1 MNSLI
6 IPNRFRE
13 RLEIDADLDSIVKSI
28 VRKFSPIIKENKLE
42 FFPEYTDHGFLH
54 INKTLEIA
62 DKIIDDETFGKLNTL
77 DIGVIILSIFLHDL
91 GMHLTYEAFINMIS
105 TKSNDSIDKSID
117 KKTWV
122 TLWEEYLAEAKLWSE
137 KKVKNMFN
145 DDFKIKEPPV
155 KREKATEEDKKF
167 IGEFIR
173 RNHPRI
179 AYEICVFGFPT
190 ADGDK
195 MEFSSD
201 SDIDIKLKKIIGY
214 IARSHGLNIWDN
226 VRYIE
231 EEFGR
236 DQIRTTKNVHAIY
249 IMVVLRMADYLDMD
263 KTRANTPILKFKKI
277 NSTISELEWIKHN
290 VVDHIKIDYPDDPES
305 IYIYINDIKESKVYL
320 AIESLIKDMQRELDT
335 CWAVLGKVYGAFENL
350 KLIFRRIHSNMDN
363 KDIFL
368 KNIDFIPR
376 RIKFDSNP
384 DILKLLTEPLYGKN
398 PAYGVREILQNAID
412 ACIEKEKI
420 ADEKE
425 RMEVILTISDDEK
438 YLLIEDNGIGMNE
451 NILINY
457 FLVAGA
463 SLRNS
468 DTWKK
473 VYYKDNKSVIPRSG
487 KFGVGVFASFIIG
500 DEIEVETIRYKEN
513 IGYKFK
519 ANIETDQIQLTKFYN
534 NDKKSGTKIKLKLYE
549 GISNILKKQ
558 FENNMG
564 NNVKWNKWY
573 YADNPKLIINTP
585 SSWKKNEEYNLL
597 RINLYDNDLNESW
610 STIKP
615 EGFYKVDWT
624 YRIAGSKLFYNG
636 IAIQNNYYP
645 YRLENY
651 RFPEDFHT
659 PIVSVVDNDGN
670 LPLNLNRNGISDE
683 KLPFERELITDIYK
697 DIISKLLISKN
708 LSELHK
714 DYILIKNT
722 ELTHPAIGSNYGF
735 FHALRPHELL
745 LSTKGYN
752 ILHYYNIK
760 KLNLKYINKV
770 WVNEKIDRL
779 NDKEL
784 ISKIKNIVIS
794 KESLSSIQ
802 KFKEAIEID
811 KVNLGQ
817 TYNITNKRIFIKKK
831 DFDYIFEDGKKRM
844 TVSFKKDMKI
854 ESQSENWYCIIYG
867 NIPETNLDINSFE
880 KNTEN
885 INLFVEYYHKEEAY
899 NHDYNVYRRNYYE
912 CDILNNI
919 IDEYMNEKE
928 YIPYDTKKREDTYG
942 KAFKDLSKY
951 MKKFQS
957 KK

>member
-1 MNSLI
+1 MNSPI

-13 RLEIDADLDSIVKSI
+13 RLEIDADLNSIVKSI

-62 DKIIDDETFGKLNTL
+62 DKMIDNETFGKLNTL

-117 KKTWV
+117 KKMWAN
-122 TLWEEYLAEAKLWSE
+122 LWEEYLAEAKLWSE

-179 AYEICVFGFPT
+179 AYEICMFGFPT

-236 DQIRTTKNVHAIY
+236 DQVRTTKNVHAIY

-263 KTRANTPILKFKKI
+263 KTRVNTPILKFKKI
-277 NSTISELEWIKHN
+277 KSNISELEWIKHN
-290 VVDHIKIDYPDDPES
+290 VVDYIKMEYPDDPES

-320 AIESLIKDMQRELDT
+320 AIESLLKDMQRELDT

-363 KDIFL
+363 KDVFL
-368 KNIDFIPR
+368 KNIDFIPK

-384 DILKLLTEPLYGKN
+384 DILKLLTQPLYGEN
-398 PAYGVREILQNAID
+398 PAYGVREMLQNAID

-425 RMEVILTISDDEK
+425 IMEVVLTISDDEK
-438 YLLIEDNGIGMNE
+438 YLVVEDNGIGMNE

-463 SLRNS
+463 SFRNS

-473 VYYKDNKSVIPRSG
+473 VYYKDNKSVVPRSG
-487 KFGVGVFASFIIG
+487 KFGVGVFASFILG
-500 DEIEVETIRYKEN
+500 DEIEVETIRYKDN

-519 ANIETDQIQLTKFYN
+519 ANIETDQIQITKFYN
-534 NDKKSGTKIKLKLYE
+534 NDKRSGTKIKLKLYE
-549 GISNILKKQ
+549 GISDILKKQ
-558 FENNMG
+558 FENDIG
-564 NNVKWNKWY
+564 SNVRWNKWY
-573 YADNPKLIINTP
+573 YADNPKLIINVP
-585 SSWKKNEEYNLL
+585 SSWGQYREDDSLK
-597 RINLYDNDLNESW
+597 INLYDNDSDESW
-610 STIKP
+610 SNIKP
-615 EGFYKVDWT
+615 EGFYRVDWKYGRT
-624 YRIAGSKLFYNG
+624 GVKLFYNG
-636 IAIQNNYYP
+636 IAIQDNYYA
-645 YRLENY
+645 YRLEYY
-651 RFPEDFHT
+651 RFPEDFYT
-659 PIVSVVDNDGN
+659 PVVSVVDNDGN
-670 LPLNLNRNGISDE
+670 FPLNLDRNGISNE
-683 KLPFERELITDIYK
+683 KLPFERELVIDIYK
-697 DIISKLLISKN
+697 DIISKLLVSGSV
-708 LSELHK
+708 SEFHK
-714 DYILIKNT
+714 DYLLIKNT
-722 ELTHPAIGSNYGF
+722 ELIHPAIGYNYGIF
-735 FHALRPHELL
+735 RALMSHELL
-745 LSTKGYN
+745 LSIKGYN
-752 ILHYYNIK
+752 ILHSYNIK
-760 KLNLKYINKV
+760 KLNLKSIKKV
-770 WVNEKIDRL
+770 WVNDKIDRL
-779 NDKEL
+779 SDKEL
-784 ISKIKNIVIS
+784 VSKIENIVIS

-802 KFKEAIEID
+802 KFKVAIEID

-817 TYNITNKRIFIKKK
+817 AYNIANKRIFIKKK
-831 DFDYIFEDGKKRM
+831 DFDYIFEEGKKRM
-844 TVSFKKDMKI
+844 TASFKKDMKI
-854 ESQSENWYCIIYG
+854 ESQSENWYCITYG
-867 NIPETNLDINSFE
+867 DIPETNLNINSFE
-880 KNTEN
+880 RNTEN
-885 INLFVEYYHKEEAY
+885 INLFIEYYHKEEANNY
-899 NHDYNVYRRNYYE
+899 ISNIYGRNYCE
-912 CDILNNI
+912 CSFLDDIMG
-919 IDEYMNEKE
+919 EYMSEKE
-928 YIPYDTKKREDTYG
+928 YVPYNIKKRQDTYS
-942 KAFKDLSKY
+942 KAFKELSKY
-951 MKKFQS
+951 MKKFQT